1 MVWKVKFTS
10 LMLALLI
17 LLGANCARVSAAT
30 YDVYEGNP
38 SNTQLQYF
46 RDIISGIGLG
56 DHYVAFRSG
65 QYDYT
70 MLVGNL
76 VFENGIFS
84 STDSCIVYFLETNN
98 SYNGY
103 YTYSV
108 SEVDTVSFNP
118 EDKIIYSDLGQFP
131 QLEERGAK
139 YEILTA
145 ILIVAICVGYV
156 CKSVFHYRPR

>member
-1 MVWKVKFTS
+1 MVRKVKIIIAV
-10 LMLALLI
+10 LALLV
-17 LLGANCARVSAAT
+17 ATCNVAQAST

-46 RDIISGIGLG
+46 RDIIPGIGLG

-65 QYDYT
+65 QYTYT
-70 MLVGNL
+70 MLVGDISYD
-76 VFENGIFS
+76 NGIFS
-84 STDSCIVYFLETNN
+84 SADSCTVYYLETNN

-108 SEVDTVSFNP
+108 FEVDSISLNP

-139 YEILTA
+139 YEILTT
-145 ILIVAICVGYV
+145 ILIATICVGYV
-156 CKSVFHYRPR
+156 TKSIFRYRPR